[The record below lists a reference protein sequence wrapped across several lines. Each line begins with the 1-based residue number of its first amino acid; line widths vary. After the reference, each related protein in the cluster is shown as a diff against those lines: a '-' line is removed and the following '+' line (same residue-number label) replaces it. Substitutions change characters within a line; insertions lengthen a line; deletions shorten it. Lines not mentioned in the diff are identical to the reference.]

1 MNNLNLNLLKYFYYV
16 AYYKGFTNASKKLHI
31 VQSTFSYNVKILED
45 IMKKNLI
52 TRNSKDFELTEDG
65 YELYEILKSI
75 FGILEKSFDFSKN
88 DNLYQELSIGV
99 RHSLSDFIFK
109 NALIEFVNANPNI
122 HLSINLYSK
131 VDPKKFNEEYDIII
145 DYDDYVDLIDA
156 PNRENICK
164 LNNIFVCGNE
174 LYQEYKNVTSVKELN
189 DEKFISLCPNKKKG
203 KISRF
208 CFENN
213 LIFKD
218 VISVND
224 SIISKEM
231 IKNNIGFSIVN
242 ENSVKKELTNNEI
255 KKISIGEKIFE
266 DKIVIVYKN
275 NKNSKIINE
284 FIKILKEQYNEE
296 K

>member
-242 ENSVKKELTNNEI
+242 ENSVKKELTSNEI
-255 KKISIGEKIFE
+255 KKISIEEKIFE

>member
-255 KKISIGEKIFE
+255 KKISIEEKIFE

>member
-218 VISVND
+218 IISVND

-255 KKISIGEKIFE
+255 KKISIEEKIFE